1 MAEEKTTERSEFDIE
16 LEEETTP
23 AEEAPA
29 APEENYKEKYEHEHD
44 AHLRLAAEYDNFR
57 KRSQKEKDASYIN
70 GKADTIAKLLPV
82 YDNLERAMNQE
93 TSDAAY
99 KKGVELTMQG
109 LLKIFGDLGVEV
121 YGEVGDEFDPNLHNA
136 VMHIESEELGENTL
150 AQVFQKGF
158 KTGEK
163 VIRFAMVQVAN

>member
-23 AEEAPA
+23 AEETA
-29 APEENYKEKYEHEHD
+29 APEENYKDKYELEHNNF
-44 AHLRLAAEYDNFR
+44 LRLAAEYDNFR
-57 KRSQKEKDASYIN
+57 KRSQKEKDSAYTN
-70 GKADTIAKLLPV
+70 GKADTVAKLLPV

-99 KKGVELTMQG
+99 KKGVEMTMQG

-121 YGEVGDEFDPNLHNA
+121 YGNAGDEFDPNLHNA
-136 VMHIESEELGENTL
+136 VMHMESEDLGENTI

-158 KTGEK
+158 KAGEK

>member
-1 MAEEKTTERSEFDIE
+1 MAEEKTTERSEFDIP
-16 LEEETTP
+16 LDEEEVTVEP
-23 AEEAPA
+23 AA

-44 AHLRLAAEYDNFR
+44 LYLRLAAEYDNFR
-57 KRSQKEKDASYIN
+57 KRSQKEKDSAYGS
-70 GKADTIAKLLPV
+70 GKADTLAKLLPV

-121 YGEVGDEFDPNLHNA
+121 YGEIGDEFDPNLHNA
-136 VMHIESEELGENTL
+136 VMHIESEDLGENTI

-158 KTGEK
+158 KSGEK

>member
-16 LEEETTP
+16 LEETP

-57 KRSQKEKDASYIN
+57 KRSQKEKDASYTN

-150 AQVFQKGF
+150 AQIFQKGF